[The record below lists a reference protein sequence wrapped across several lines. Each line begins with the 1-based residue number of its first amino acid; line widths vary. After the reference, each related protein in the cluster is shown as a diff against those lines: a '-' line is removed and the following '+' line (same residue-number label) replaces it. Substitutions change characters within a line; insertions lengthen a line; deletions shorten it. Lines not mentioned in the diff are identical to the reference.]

1 MTKKYYTCINSKA
14 SVWQQKMNAQ
24 RMRWIKLLEYV
35 YIMLKLYPNET
46 NSIVMMACLQMVFIK
61 F

>member
-1 MTKKYYTCINSKA
+1 MYQFYSFCVA
-14 SVWQQKMNAQ
+14 AMNAQ

>member
-1 MTKKYYTCINSKA
+1 MYQFYSLCVAAK
-14 SVWQQKMNAQ
+14 KMNAQ

-46 NSIVMMACLQMVFIK
+46 NSIVMMACLQIVFIK